1 MDRATFIRQSLIAAG
16 AVSVPAVLFSSE
28 NESGRPEPADGHKP
42 FNLNY
47 APHHGQFEH
56 HAGPN
61 VLDQIRFA
69 HDLGFRA
76 FEDNNYGKRP
86 VAEQKA
92 MGELL
97 GALGMEMGVFVL
109 NKGGNAANT
118 LAAGDPAH
126 VDIFLEGCREAIEL
140 SKRSGGRFTTVVPGN
155 YQRTLPLGIQT
166 SHVIEALKRGAEILE
181 PEGIIMVLEPLSDT
195 PDLFLRTSSQ
205 AYQICRA
212 VQSPS
217 CKILYDSYHLQRN
230 EGNLIA
236 QIDLCWDEIAY
247 FQVGDNP
254 GRNEPT
260 TGEIHY
266 KNLFRHIYRK
276 GYRGIVGMEHGLS
289 LSGKPGEQ
297 RLVAAYREVDF
308 FLEE

>member
-1 MDRATFIRQSLIAAG
+1 MDRATFIRQSIIAAG
-16 AVSVPAVLFSSE
+16 TVSVPAVLFSSE
-28 NESGRPEPADGHKP
+28 KKQEISGKRGG
-42 FNLNY
+42 FNLKY
-47 APHHGQFEH
+47 APHHGQFKH

-61 VLDQIRFA
+61 ILDQIRYA
-69 HDLGFRA
+69 HELGFRA

-86 VAEQKA
+86 VAEQIA

-109 NKGGNAANT
+109 NKGGNAANS
-118 LAAGDPAH
+118 LAAGNPAY
-126 VDIFLEGCREAIEL
+126 VDIFLQGCREAIEL
-140 SKRSGGRFTTVVPGN
+140 SKRSGGRYTTVVPGDFH
-155 YQRTLPLGIQT
+155 RSLPQGIQT
-166 SHVIEALKRGAEILE
+166 SHVIAALKRGAEILE

-217 CKILYDSYHLQRN
+217 CKILFDVYHLQRN
-230 EGNLIA
+230 EGNLLTH
-236 QIDLCWDEIAY
+236 IDQCWDEIAY

-254 GRNEPT
+254 GRKEPT

-266 KNLFRHIYRK
+266 KNLFRHIYQK

-289 LSGKPGEQ
+289 LPGEDGEK
-297 RLVAAYREVDF
+297 RLVEAYQEVDD